1 MERLK
6 PKQLKPLVASTVR
19 EQWIGGL
26 LQSPTSHPPKNLK
39 PKVPPASPKRFP
51 PKIKSAS
58 PKRMKPRNR
67 K

>member
-1 MERLK
+1 MERSK

-39 PKVPPASPKRFP
+39 PKVPSTPPKRLP
-51 PKIKSAS
+51 PKIKPAS

-67 K
+67 R